1 MEFDTPFAPCSHSP
15 QATSGWTWAHR
26 GPVAWPGERLRK
38 SARGRSAARIARH
51 LRAHAC
57 PRRGREMLR
66 VSKLT
71 DYGTLVMTQ
80 MASSPGRLFSVAELA
95 EMLRLNAPT
104 VSKVLKALGRHNLV
118 TSVRGT
124 RGGYALARPA
134 KTISVAQIVDAL
146 EEQPFGL
153 TECSALSGSCE
164 LESGCRIR
172 ANWQRINTAVRGC

>member
-1 MEFDTPFAPCSHSP
+1 
-15 QATSGWTWAHR
+15 
-26 GPVAWPGERLRK
+26 
-38 SARGRSAARIARH
+38 
-51 LRAHAC
+51 
-57 PRRGREMLR
+57 MLR

-172 ANWQRINTAVRGC
+172 ANWQRINTAVREVLSDISLADMMQPVPVAVRPESIATRVAPETFAGKLKTQ